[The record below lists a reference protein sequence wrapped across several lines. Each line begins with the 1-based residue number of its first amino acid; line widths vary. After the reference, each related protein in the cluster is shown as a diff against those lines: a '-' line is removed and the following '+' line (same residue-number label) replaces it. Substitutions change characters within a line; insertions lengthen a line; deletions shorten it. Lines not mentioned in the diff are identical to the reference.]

1 MARSVHK
8 ALVGLFAA
16 SILTLAAL
24 VVHWTV
30 LLWQHESSALSEAEQ
45 SLIVAAHR
53 AAQDLGRRD
62 RPPRLG
68 PLTGEPRLEVLRLG
82 AEAGVE
88 SAAGQSAGRT
98 VRLSPRFAGYGI
110 RPSPAV
116 VKQLRSKRR
125 RRFLMLLG
133 EGGLAL
139 VLFLVFCVVLLR
151 LLYGERQRRREIEA
165 FINTISHELKTPLAG
180 IKALLGT
187 LQMGNIPAERMNE
200 YLDMGLRESDRL
212 EHLVE
217 NILIANR
224 IRRST
229 LAVRLKD
236 LDLGPFLVEYLDHRN
251 ALLPVD
257 HPGVHLVEDPPDGLL
272 VRADGD
278 KLRVVLE
285 NLTDNAIKYGDS
297 SRVRFEV
304 EARADRVHL
313 VVADDGIGFAPE
325 GVEALFEGLRAATQE
340 DAAMVHGTGL
350 GLGIAR
356 KLARTMDGE
365 VRAQSPGPGKGSRFT
380 VELRRS
386 ELRRSEGVA

>member
-1 MARSVHK
+1 MVRSVHK

-30 LLWQHESSALSEAEQ
+30 LLWQHESTALSEAEQ
-45 SLIVAAHR
+45 SLIVASHR

-68 PLTGEPRLEVLRLG
+68 PLTGQPRLEVVRLG
-82 AEAGVE
+82 KG
-88 SAAGQSAGRT
+88 SPAGRT

-110 RPSPAV
+110 RPGPAA

-125 RRFLMLLG
+125 RRFLMLMG

-236 LDLGPFLVEYLDHRN
+236 LDLGPFLVEYLEHRN

-257 HPGVHLVEDPPDGLL
+257 HPGVHLVEDPPDGLI

-285 NLTDNAIKYGDS
+285 NLTDNAIKYGDGS
-297 SRVRFEV
+297 KVRFEV
-304 EARADRVHL
+304 EARVDRVHL

-325 GVEALFEGLRAATQE
+325 RAEALFEGLRAATQE

-365 VRAQSPGPGKGSRFT
+365 VRAHSAGPQKGSRFL
-380 VELRRS
+380 VELRRA
-386 ELRRSEGVA
+386 EEEP

>member
-1 MARSVHK
+1 MTRSVHK
-8 ALVGLFAA
+8 ALVGLFAV

-30 LLWQHESSALSEAEQ
+30 LIWQHESSALSQAEQ
-45 SLIVAAHR
+45 SLHLAAHR
-53 AAQDLGRRD
+53 AARDLGRQD
-62 RPPRLG
+62 RAPAPG
-68 PLTGEPRLEVLRLG
+68 PLAGRPRLEVVRIG
-82 AEAGVE
+82 PVQAP
-88 SAAGQSAGRT
+88 GRT
-98 VRLSPRFAGYGI
+98 ARLSPRFTDYGV
-110 RPSPAV
+110 RPSPAAV
-116 VKQLRSKRR
+116 RHLRSKRR
-125 RRFLMLLG
+125 RRFMMIMG

-139 VLFLVFCVVLLR
+139 VLFVVFCVVLLR

-187 LQMGNIPAERMNE
+187 LQMGNIPPERMSE

-229 LAVRLKD
+229 LAVQLKD
-236 LDLGPFLVEYLDHRN
+236 LDLGPFLAEYLEHRN

-257 HPGVHLVEDPPDGLL
+257 HPGVRLGGAAPDGRR

-285 NLTDNAIKYGDS
+285 NLTDNAIKYGDGS
-297 SRVRFEV
+297 EVR
-304 EARADRVHL
+304 L
-313 VVADDGIGFAPE
+313 VVEPAGERLRLAVEDDGIGFDPDR
-325 GVEALFEGLRAATQE
+325 GEALFEGLRAATHPE
-340 DAAMVHGTGL
+340 TAMVHGTGL

-356 KLARTMDGE
+356 NLARAMGGDVTATSEGL
-365 VRAQSPGPGKGSRFT
+365 GKGSRFA
-380 VELRRS
+380 VNLRRVQ
-386 ELRRSEGVA
+386 ETA

>member
-1 MARSVHK
+1 M
-8 ALVGLFAA
+8 
-16 SILTLAAL
+16 LAAL
-24 VVHWTV
+24 AVHWTV
-30 LLWQHESSALSEAEQ
+30 LIWQHESTALSRAEQ
-45 SLIVAAHR
+45 SLVLAAHR
-53 AAQDLGRRD
+53 AAGELGRRD
-62 RPPRLG
+62 RPPGLG
-68 PLTGEPRLEVLRLG
+68 PLVGQPRLEVVRLG
-82 AEAGVE
+82 AEP
-88 SAAGQSAGRT
+88 SADRT

-110 RPSPAV
+110 RPSPAAV
-116 VKQLRSKRR
+116 RQLRAKRR
-125 RRFLMLLG
+125 RRFMMLLG
-133 EGGLAL
+133 EGALAL
-139 VLFLVFCVVLLR
+139 VLFVVFCVVLLR

-187 LQMGNIPAERMNE
+187 LQMGNIPAERMND

-236 LDLGPFLVEYLDHRN
+236 LDLGPFLVEYLEHRN

-257 HPGVHLVEDPPDGLL
+257 HPGVRLVAEPPPGLS

-285 NLTDNAIKYGDS
+285 NLTDNAIKYGDGS
-297 SRVRFEV
+297 EVRLGV
-304 EARADRVHL
+304 EARSGRVLL
-313 VVADDGIGFAPE
+313 VVEDDGIGFEP
-325 GVEALFEGLRAATQE
+325 GGSEALFEGLRAATQE

-365 VRAQSPGPGKGSRFT
+365 VRAHSAGPGKGSRFS
-380 VELRRS
+380 VELVRA
-386 ELRRSEGVA
+386 EDIA

>member
-1 MARSVHK
+1 MTRSVHK

-30 LLWQHESSALSEAEQ
+30 LIWQHESNTLSQAEQ
-45 SLIVAAHR
+45 SLHVAANR
-53 AAQDLGRRD
+53 AALELGSQDRA
-62 RPPRLG
+62 PVPG
-68 PLTGEPRLEVLRLG
+68 PLAGRPRLEVVRIG
-82 AEAGVE
+82 AVP
-88 SAAGQSAGRT
+88 SPVRT
-98 VRLSPRFAGYGI
+98 VRLSPRFTDYGI

-116 VKQLRSKRR
+116 VRQLRAKRR
-125 RRFLMLLG
+125 RRFMMIMG

-139 VLFLVFCVVLLR
+139 VLFVVFCVVLLR
-151 LLYGERQRRREIEA
+151 LLYGERQRRRENEA
-165 FINTISHELKTPLAG
+165 FINTVSHELKTPLAG

-187 LQMGNIPAERMNE
+187 LQMGNIPPERMNE
-200 YLDMGLRESDRL
+200 YLDMGLRESDHL

-229 LAVRLKD
+229 LAVQLKD
-236 LDLGPFLVEYLDHRN
+236 LELGPFLAEYLEHRN
-251 ALLPVD
+251 ALLPVN
-257 HPGVHLVEDPPDGLL
+257 HPGVRLAAPPPDGQR

-285 NLTDNAIKYGDS
+285 NLTDNAIKYGDGS
-297 SRVRFEV
+297 EVR
-304 EARADRVHL
+304 L
-313 VVADDGIGFAPE
+313 VVEPDGERLRLMVEDDGIGFDPD
-325 GVEALFEGLRAATQE
+325 GGEALFEGLRAATLQ

-356 KLARTMDGE
+356 NLARAMGGDVTATSDG
-365 VRAQSPGPGKGSRFT
+365 AGKGSRFA
-380 VELRRS
+380 VELRRVK
-386 ELRRSEGVA
+386 ETA